1 MSNRCTE
8 YSYTATMPTNSAV
21 STLAASPPNPDM
33 ISHRPRDSALVSH
46 ESTGYASANENDE
59 DNNSDLGEVV
69 SADDYNARTQ
79 SSAASSQ
86 ATESDDSD
94 MARKIEAARE
104 DESLIGSDD
113 SGDDTYLFNEEQ
125 YMIEDETK
133 RQNNTVRK
141 DVNKNSTAQPDVFEN
156 EDDFWDSFAKTDGW
170 TDDDDIVTNELF
182 KPQRGFAST
191 PEPLFSDFYGSSDET
206 DRPGSH
212 EDGDDEDALTTDEDI
227 TSLDDGSSTISDVES
242 LSVPLIAHVGAA
254 QDMDGHTSQQDMTNK
269 EELGEKAL
277 KNAIPLLVIEDLDG
291 RLIYAR
297 AGDGE
302 AVFGSDGEFEFEG
315 ESDEQSSDDE
325 MFLGDSAKVG
335 IRSHAHEPPA
345 SEFDASGADDG
356 DTTDELPDSD
366 MPYPRLLVGSIAPRG
381 GRNARR
387 AREIAARSRHSSPR
401 VSSPAPRSS
410 AVCNTPLRNGPSS
423 LSNSLSLH
431 NESIDQGVDPSQTSE
446 DEGSSEKA
454 AAHVSLSK
462 ESQPTLSEPPKPV
475 MGQFMPAYSKSIH
488 RAVIDGSHRT
498 PSPFSTLHN
507 MQRGLRQKR
516 SRQQSNHES
525 LDHAQ
530 NNGPLSLRKRKHRDI
545 SDSSL
550 FKSVQPRLEQ
560 SNDGL
565 DSSPEAQPQRPT
577 NIMDIGDVLDE
588 GLLYPGSSD
597 DSSIDDST
605 SKSRQEPR
613 RSKSSQNGTYDR
625 AIARW
630 TRIPMGAF
638 RSAQE
643 NGTPSSVPPI
653 SNAYLTHQRP
663 GGTFLLTQAL
673 RDPRQALGSS
683 RSPAN
688 GISHYGRTPFRRSVS
703 MLDDPGSPSASPL
716 HRTLADHVISD
727 PANRPD
733 KGRHEKYRLQ
743 RLSNKFG
750 EHAVVGGKFLI
761 SPVLRPVKHR
771 ERNKSSNNADATSP
785 ISALGDT
792 APSDHGYHTSS
803 TPRKVTKREKRERMA
818 RREASKRHD
827 TASPQPHDT
836 ALHMA

>member
-1 MSNRCTE
+1 MS
-8 YSYTATMPTNSAV
+8 TNSAI
-21 STLAASPPNPDM
+21 STLVASPPNPDL
-33 ISHRPRDSALVSH
+33 ISHQPRDSVFLSH
-46 ESTGYASANENDE
+46 EPTGYTSANDND
-59 DNNSDLGEVV
+59 DDKDSDLGELV
-69 SADDYNARTQ
+69 SADDYNTRTRC
-79 SSAASSQ
+79 STTSSQ
-86 ATESDDSD
+86 FTESDDSD
-94 MARKIEAARE
+94 MAKKIEAARE

-113 SGDDTYLFNEEQ
+113 SGDDTYLVNEEQ
-125 YMIEDETK
+125 YMVEDEAK
-133 RQNNTVRK
+133 RQNNVDRK
-141 DVNKNSTAQPDVFEN
+141 SVTNNSTKPQDVFGN
-156 EDDFWDSFAKTDGW
+156 EDDFWDSFAKTNGW
-170 TDDDDIVTNELF
+170 TDDDDIVSNELF
-182 KPQRGFAST
+182 KPQRGFTST

-206 DRPGSH
+206 DHPASN

-227 TSLDDGSSTISDVES
+227 TSLDDGSSTISDVEP
-242 LSVPLIAHVGAA
+242 LSVPLIAHVGTA
-254 QDMDGHTSQQDMTNK
+254 QDMDGHTSQRNTANN

-315 ESDEQSSDDE
+315 ESDELSSDDE
-325 MFLGDSAKVG
+325 MVFGDSASAGTQSRV
-335 IRSHAHEPPA
+335 HEPQA
-345 SEFDASGADDG
+345 SDFDASGADDG
-356 DTTDELPDSD
+356 DTTDELPDTD

-401 VSSPAPRSS
+401 VSSPVSKASTVR
-410 AVCNTPLRNGPSS
+410 NTPLRNGPSS
-423 LSNSLSLH
+423 LSNSLPLY
-431 NESIDQGVDPSQTSE
+431 NEPNDQGMDPSQTSDE
-446 DEGSSEKA
+446 EGSSDKTGDN
-454 AAHVSLSK
+454 VSLSK
-462 ESQPTLSEPPKPV
+462 ESQPTSSEPPKPV
-475 MGQFMPAYSKSIH
+475 MGQFMPAFSKSVH

-516 SRQQSNHES
+516 SRQLPNHES
-525 LDHAQ
+525 PDYALDK
-530 NNGPLSLRKRKHRDI
+530 GPLPLKKRKHHEI
-545 SDSSL
+545 SDSKV
-550 FKSVQPRLEQ
+550 FEGTQPCLKQ
-560 SNDGL
+560 SNDEL
-565 DSSPEAQPQRPT
+565 DSSPEPQSHRST
-577 NIMDIGDVLDE
+577 DIMDIGDVLDE
-588 GLLYPGSSD
+588 GLLYQGSSD

-605 SKSRQEPR
+605 SDARHGNR
-613 RSKSSQNGTYDR
+613 RSRSSQNGKYDR

-643 NGTPSSVPPI
+643 NGTPSSLPPI

-663 GGTFLLTQAL
+663 GGTYLLTQAFS
-673 RDPRQALGSS
+673 DPRQALGSA
-683 RSPAN
+683 RSPAT
-688 GISHYGRTPFRRSVS
+688 GILQRGRTPFRRSVS
-703 MLDDPGSPSASPL
+703 MLDALGSPSTSPL

-733 KGRHEKYRLQ
+733 KGRNEKYHLQ

-771 ERNKSSNNADATSP
+771 ERNLSLNNVDATSP
-785 ISALGDT
+785 ISALGDIV
-792 APSDHGYHTSS
+792 PSDHGYQTSG

-818 RREASKRHD
+818 RREASKRHE
-827 TASPQPHDT
+827 TASPQPHDP
-836 ALHMA
+836 ALHLA

>member
-1 MSNRCTE
+1 MS
-8 YSYTATMPTNSAV
+8 TNSAV
-21 STLAASPPNPDM
+21 STLVASPPNPDLL
-33 ISHRPRDSALVSH
+33 SHQPRDSVFLSH
-46 ESTGYASANENDE
+46 EPTGYTSANEND
-59 DNNSDLGEVV
+59 DDKDSDLGEVV
-69 SADDYNARTQ
+69 SADDYNTRTQ
-79 SSAASSQ
+79 CSTTSSQ

-94 MARKIEAARE
+94 MAKKIEAARE

-113 SGDDTYLFNEEQ
+113 SVDDTYLMNEEQ
-125 YMIEDETK
+125 YIIEDEAK
-133 RQNNTVRK
+133 RHNNTDRK
-141 DVNKNSTAQPDVFEN
+141 SVTKDSVKQQDVFEN
-156 EDDFWDSFAKTDGW
+156 EDDFWDSFARTNGW

-206 DRPGSH
+206 DRPTSN

-254 QDMDGHTSQQDMTNK
+254 QAMDGHASQQDITNN

-315 ESDEQSSDDE
+315 ESDDQSSDDE
-325 MFLGDSAKVG
+325 MVFGDSARIGTHSRV
-335 IRSHAHEPPA
+335 HEPQA
-345 SEFDASGADDG
+345 SDFDASGADDG
-356 DTTDELPDSD
+356 DTTDELPDTD

-401 VSSPAPRSS
+401 VTSPVPNAS
-410 AVCNTPLRNGPSS
+410 AVRNTPLRNGPSS
-423 LSNSLSLH
+423 LSNALPVH
-431 NESIDQGVDPSQTSE
+431 NESKDQGMDPSQTSD
-446 DEGSSEKA
+446 DEGSSEKTGDN
-454 AAHVSLSK
+454 VSLSK
-462 ESQPTLSEPPKPV
+462 ESQVASSEPPKPV

-516 SRQQSNHES
+516 CRQQSKHES
-525 LDHAQ
+525 LDHAL
-530 NNGPLSLRKRKHRDI
+530 NTGPPSLRKRKHNDI
-545 SDSSL
+545 SDSSIYESTHPCSKL
-550 FKSVQPRLEQ
+550 

-565 DSSPEAQPQRPT
+565 DSSPEPQTQRSAD
-577 NIMDIGDVLDE
+577 IMDIGDVLDE
-588 GLLYPGSSD
+588 GLLYQGSSD
-597 DSSIDDST
+597 DSSIDDPT
-605 SKSRQEPR
+605 SDARHGTR
-613 RSKSSQNGTYDR
+613 RSRSSQNGTYDR

-663 GGTFLLTQAL
+663 GGTYLLTQAF

-683 RSPAN
+683 RSPAT
-688 GISHYGRTPFRRSVS
+688 GILQRGRTPFRRSVS

-733 KGRHEKYRLQ
+733 KGRNEKYHLQ

-750 EHAVVGGKFLI
+750 EHAVVGGKFLV

-771 ERNKSSNNADATSP
+771 EQNQSSNNVDNTSP
-785 ISALGDT
+785 ISALGDIV
-792 APSDHGYHTSS
+792 PSDHGYQSSS

-818 RREASKRHD
+818 RREASKRHE
-827 TASPQPHDT
+827 TVSPQPPDS
-836 ALHMA
+836 ALHLV